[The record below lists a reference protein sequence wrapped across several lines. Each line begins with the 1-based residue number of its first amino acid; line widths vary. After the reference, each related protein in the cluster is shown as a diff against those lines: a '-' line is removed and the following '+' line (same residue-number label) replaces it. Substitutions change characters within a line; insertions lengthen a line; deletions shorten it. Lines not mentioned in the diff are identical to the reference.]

1 MKRGP
6 RTTLIATAAA
16 LIAVVSL
23 YVLSVA
29 GVFDYDVWKR
39 ENPLVSPITITTVQ
53 DGTITLEDGRTFRP
67 AGIDRRAEVAPDKY
81 DAAIRVIVAQGVV
94 VLRDLGD
101 GRAFL
106 LAEPR
111 FYNSCGTRNMDGIPW
126 KRWGGSYLQCPV
138 SELLIQS
145 AYAKPALDQPGLKPK
160 ERWRLEGV
168 EQLGGDASSPTQISS
183 RLAALK
189 YDANA
194 PYLDKL
200 DAALEAIWMPPP
212 P

>member
-1 MKRGP
+1 MKRRP
-6 RTTLIATAAA
+6 RTIT
-16 LIAVVSL
+16 IAVGIIAILVVCF
-23 YVLSVA
+23 VLSAA

-39 ENPLVSPITITTVQ
+39 ENPLVSPTAVTTVQ
-53 DGTITLEDGRTFRP
+53 DGTITLADGRTFRP

-94 VLRDLGD
+94 VLRELGD

-106 LAEPR
+106 LAEPK

-168 EQLGGDASSPTQISS
+168 EHIGLEDSPTCISVE
-183 RLAALK
+183 L
-189 YDANA
+189 N
-194 PYLDKL
+194 
-200 DAALEAIWMPPP
+200 ALEFGGLESYFKNYDEVLELLWTPSPP
-212 P
+212 